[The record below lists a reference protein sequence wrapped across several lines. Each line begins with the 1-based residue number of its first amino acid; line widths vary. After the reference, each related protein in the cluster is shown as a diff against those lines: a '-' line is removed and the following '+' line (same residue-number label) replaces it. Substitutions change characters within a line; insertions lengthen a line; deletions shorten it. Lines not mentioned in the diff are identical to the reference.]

1 MVILFFVFS
10 TKNSSQ
16 QIFNKNTK
24 VARVTALLARAD
36 SLKNYHIKQ
45 SLSLAKEAEEI
56 GLTAGIDSLFPKIY
70 MIQGK
75 LLVYNSEY
83 PEALEKLLAAE
94 TYYEQVPDAFK
105 RKSTYKRE
113 YAICLQK
120 ISEVHFQL
128 NRLDKALEYI
138 EASIKLYKAL
148 GDHDQTAKATSNL
161 AGIYFKKGMTQ
172 EALNTYLEVLGYYKD
187 AEENTDLHT
196 LYTNI
201 GAANLSLKN
210 MDVSIEFLNKAEKEL
225 QIEYSKDQDNYTIK
239 KDLSQLY
246 YVKSVYYYMDENQDL
261 FGNYLQK
268 SLSILGDNYAPTEA
282 NAPLFT
288 LHKFYSKKKDYKN
301 AYTYL
306 LKYQDVKDSL
316 FNLKNNSRI
325 HQLEKEHELYKK
337 ERDYELDKRNTERK
351 YWIILASL
359 LVVVLLILLFLNHQK
374 RIIIKTAEEKKRL
387 IHIKR
392 NLENEISVKDE
403 VLVQKEKEVKAL
415 ASKIVLKNQNINSLQ
430 SHVEKIDR
438 SIRNDISHKKIND
451 MIKSSRDVEDIERDR
466 EQLLR
471 NLEQISVAMFTELE
485 AEFPGIT
492 TRQKHLAALI
502 KQGFSAKEIAI
513 LFNISHKAAQTAK
526 YRLKKVLKLESEQ
539 DLDTYLRQY

>member
-1 MVILFFVFS
+1 MKFLEHKKSGLLVLLLIFGLFLAGIVINFFVFS
-10 TKNSSQ
+10 PENTSQ
-16 QIFNKNTK
+16 QFFNKNTK
-24 VARVTALLARAD
+24 VATVTTLLARAD
-36 SLKNYHIKQ
+36 SLKNYDIKQ
-45 SLSLAKEAEEI
+45 SLSLAMQAEEM
-56 GLTAGIDSLFPKIY
+56 GVKAGIDTLFPNIY
-70 MIQGK
+70 MVQGK

-94 TYYEQVPDAFK
+94 TYYEQVPDAIK
-105 RKSTYKRE
+105 KTSIYKRD

-138 EASIKLYKAL
+138 EASIKFYKEL
-148 GDHDQTAKATSNL
+148 GDHLQTAKATSNL
-161 AGIYFKKGMTQ
+161 AGIYFKKGMTL
-172 EALNTYLEVLGYYKD
+172 EALNTYLEVLEYYKE
-187 AEENTDLHT
+187 AGTNTDLHT

-201 GAANLSLKN
+201 GAANLTLKH
-210 MDVSIEFLNKAEKEL
+210 MDASIMFLNKAEEEL
-225 QIEYSKDQDNYTIK
+225 QMEYSRDKDNYTTK

-261 FGNYLQK
+261 FGSYLQK
-268 SLSILGDNYAPTEA
+268 SLSILGDNYAPAEA

-288 LHKFYSKKKDYKN
+288 LHKFYSKKRDYKN

-337 ERDYELDKRNTERK
+337 ERNYELDKRKTERK

-359 LVVVLLILLFLNHQK
+359 LMVVLIILLFLNHQK
-374 RIIIKTAEEKKRL
+374 QIIIKTAEEKKRL
-387 IHIKR
+387 IHIKS

-403 VLVQKEKEVKAL
+403 VLIKKEKEVKAL
-415 ASKIVLKNQNINSLQ
+415 ASKIVLKNQSINSLQ
-430 SHVEKIDR
+430 SNVEKIDR

-451 MIKSSRDVEDIERDR
+451 MIKSSRDAEDIERDR

-471 NLEQISVAMFTELE
+471 NLD
-485 AEFPGIT
+485 
-492 TRQKHLAALI
+492 
-502 KQGFSAKEIAI
+502 
-513 LFNISHKAAQTAK
+513 K
-526 YRLKKVLKLESEQ
+526 YP
-539 DLDTYLRQY
+539 